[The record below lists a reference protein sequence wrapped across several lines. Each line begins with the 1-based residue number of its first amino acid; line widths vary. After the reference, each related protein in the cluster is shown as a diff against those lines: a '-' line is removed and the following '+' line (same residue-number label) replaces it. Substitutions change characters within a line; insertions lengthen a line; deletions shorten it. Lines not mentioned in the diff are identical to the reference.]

1 MGLMRVHK
9 IFCGA
14 EVATLRRWEKKECS
28 SKEHPRFAKSADAF
42 WMIESMDLVLVKHE
56 YFDATAGGWTLAKPE
71 EDALAVWVL
80 GASSFTS
87 LKNDAKCSGEKWLK
101 LMQGF

>member
-1 MGLMRVHK
+1 MKSFAVQRLPPSVDG
-9 IFCGA
+9 
-14 EVATLRRWEKKECS
+14 RRKSAVVKL
-28 SKEHPRFAKSADAF
+28 HPRFAKSADAF
-42 WMIESMDLVLVKHE
+42 WMIESMDLVLVKHG

-80 GASSFTS
+80 GASSFMS
-87 LKNDAKCSGEKWLK
+87 LKNDAKCSGEKWIK